1 MANSYLLEGEKA
13 NVLEI
18 RSDILGKE
26 IEYMWGYMWGYFS
39 SDLLDWLV

>member
-1 MANSYLLEGEKA
+1 MANSNLLEGEKA
-13 NVLEI
+13 NVLQI

-26 IEYMWGYMWGYFS
+26 IEYMWGYFS